1 VTRRGA
7 RGQAPREERD
17 EEGTSDELFRSTS
30 TRTMLVPDLMAT
42 AVSEVIPALVML
54 CPGAQMSRHGPKLL
68 NHDTVSSSVAF
79 S

>member
-1 VTRRGA
+1 
-7 RGQAPREERD
+7 
-17 EEGTSDELFRSTS
+17 
-30 TRTMLVPDLMAT
+30 MLVPDLMAT